1 MKYAAVIN
9 RYGAGTIGQA
19 VVRSYGILK
28 LIERGLTFW
37 YTYLKKA
44 RDSMNYSEIEGKQY
58 HIQVGEGDVGKY
70 VIMPG
75 DPKRCAKIAKYFD
88 DAKLMADSREYVT
101 YTGYLDGVK
110 VSVTSTGIGGP
121 SASIAMEEL
130 VMSGADTFIRI
141 GTCGGMQ
148 TEVMSGDV
156 VIASGAIR
164 MEGTSREYAPIEFPA
179 VADIRIVN
187 ALTDAAGKLGGN
199 YHVGVVQ
206 CKDSF
211 YGQHS
216 PETKPVSYELLNKWE
231 AWKRLGCLAS
241 EMESAALFVAAS
253 SLRVRVGSCFLVVA
267 NQEREKEGLPNPVVH
282 DTDMA
287 VRVAVEALRTLIR
300 EDRNQIYSYV
310 PCRSRCE
317 Q

>member
-1 MKYAAVIN
+1 
-9 RYGAGTIGQA
+9 
-19 VVRSYGILK
+19 
-28 LIERGLTFW
+28 
-37 YTYLKKA
+37 
-44 RDSMNYSEIEGKQY
+44 MNYSENPNKQY
-58 HIQVGEGDVGKY
+58 HIQVGKGDVGRY
-70 VIMPG
+70 VILPG

-88 DAKLMADSREYVT
+88 APVLMADNREYVT

-148 TEVMSGDV
+148 LDVKSGDV
-156 VIASGAIR
+156 VIANGAIR
-164 MEGTSREYAPIEFPA
+164 MEGTTREYAPIEFPA
-179 VADIRIVN
+179 VADIHITN
-187 ALTDAAGKLGGN
+187 ALMEAAEEMGAP

-216 PETKPVSYELLNKWE
+216 PERMPVSYELLNKWE

-241 EMESAALFVAAS
+241 EMESAALFVVAS
-253 SLRVRVGSCFLVVA
+253 HLRVRAGSCFLVVA
-267 NQEREKEGLPNPVVH
+267 NQEREKEGLENPVVH

-287 VRVAVEALRTLIR
+287 VRVAVGAIRKLIEA
-300 EDRNQIYSYV
+300 DKKAGK
-310 PCRSRCE
+310 
-317 Q
+317 

>member
-1 MKYAAVIN
+1 MKY
-9 RYGAGTIGQA
+9 
-19 VVRSYGILK
+19 
-28 LIERGLTFW
+28 
-37 YTYLKKA
+37 
-44 RDSMNYSEIEGKQY
+44 SENPDKQY
-58 HIQVGEGDVGKY
+58 HIQVGKGDVGKY
-70 VIMPG
+70 VILPG
-75 DPKRCAKIAKYFD
+75 DPKRCEKIAQYFD
-88 DAKLMADSREYVT
+88 HAQLVADSREYVT

-148 TEVMSGDV
+148 LHVKSGDV

-179 VADIRIVN
+179 VANIQVVN
-187 ALTDAAGKLGGN
+187 ALVHAAEKLGKN
-199 YHVGVVQ
+199 HHVGVVQ

-216 PETKPVSYELLNKWE
+216 PETKPVSYELMNKWE

-253 SLRVRVGSCFLVVA
+253 SLGVRVGSCFLVMA
-267 NQEREKEGLPNPVVH
+267 NQEREKEGLDNPVVH

-287 VRVAVEALRTLIR
+287 IRIAIEALRELIHSDQ
-300 EDRNQIYSYV
+300 EAAKQEV
-310 PCRSRCE
+310 
-317 Q
+317 